1 MKKLFSLLIIVF
13 LLVGCSS
20 AKYETIDSNYAMK
33 LISDGAYIIDVRT
46 EDEYNTGHII
56 NSVNIPLDIID
67 TIDYNLDDI
76 IIVYCSTG
84 IRSEEASKKLIS
96 MGYNKVYNLDG
107 GLINW
112 GFELEE

>member
-33 LISDGAYIIDVRT
+33 LINDGAYIIDVRT
-46 EDEYNTGHII
+46 EDEYNAEHII
-56 NSVNIPLDIID
+56 ASVNIPLDIID

-76 IIVYCSTG
+76 IIV
-84 IRSEEASKKLIS
+84 
-96 MGYNKVYNLDG
+96 
-107 GLINW
+107 
-112 GFELEE
+112 

>member
-1 MKKLFSLLIIVF
+1 M
-13 LLVGCSS
+13 
-20 AKYETIDSNYAMK
+20 N
-33 LISDGAYIIDVRT
+33 
-46 EDEYNTGHII
+46 N
-56 NSVNIPLDIID
+56 LD
-67 TIDYNLDDI
+67 DYNLDDI